1 MTTYLPV
8 NNYYGINDC
17 NTIYIG
23 FWKNENTVFFLNYLF
38 SLFFIFQHLLYFSI
52 VSIFLNM
59 LTKINFMGCV
69 LITSSSEITK
79 ENN

>member
-1 MTTYLPV
+1 M

-38 SLFFIFQHLLYFSI
+38 YLFFTFQHLLYLST

-59 LTKINFMGCV
+59 LTKINFLGGV
-69 LITSSSEITK
+69 LITSRSEITK
-79 ENN
+79 EKN